1 MKVSSS
7 SIDVSRCSDLLVDSR
22 AGALVEF
29 EGWVRNHNEGHN
41 VLKLEYEVFVP
52 IAEKEG
58 KIVLSEAKEKFEI
71 IDAFA
76 IHRSG
81 LLEIGECAVWAGVSA
96 AHRNQAFDAC
106 RYIIDNIKTRLPI
119 WKKEYYKDGHSGWV
133 NCEQC
138 ATIM

>member
-7 SIDVSRCSDLLVDSR
+7 TIDVSRCSDFLVDSR

-71 IDAFA
+71 IDA
-76 IHRSG
+76 IVV
-81 LLEIGECAVWAGVSA
+81 LLLC
-96 AHRNQAFDAC
+96 
-106 RYIIDNIKTRLPI
+106 
-119 WKKEYYKDGHSGWV
+119 
-133 NCEQC
+133 
-138 ATIM
+138 IMV